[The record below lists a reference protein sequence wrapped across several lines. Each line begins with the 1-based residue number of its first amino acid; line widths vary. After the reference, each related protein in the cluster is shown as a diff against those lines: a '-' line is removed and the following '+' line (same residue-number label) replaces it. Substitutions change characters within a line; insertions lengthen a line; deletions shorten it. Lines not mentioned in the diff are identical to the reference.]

1 MKWTIQE
8 LKKLFRTNN
17 QFQSTIDCKKFLSE
31 EDPDILD
38 ISDVQVKGDFQ
49 VLSGE
54 DLYLFNCDISCELIM
69 PCAITLEDVTV
80 PIHFQTT
87 LEFSRKFVDDNTYIF
102 EGITIDLDPVIYS
115 EILVEKPLKVLSE
128 SAYDEY
134 VEERVELDQ
143 EDLSDNPFAKY
154 KK

>member
-17 QFQSTIDCKKFLSE
+17 QFQSIIDCKKFLSE
-31 EDPDILD
+31 DDPEVLD
-38 ISDVQVKGDFQ
+38 ISDVQVVGDFQ
-49 VLSGE
+49 VLSDK
-54 DLYLFNCDISCELIM
+54 DLYIFNCDVSCELIM
-69 PCAITLEDVTV
+69 PCAITLDEVTV

-87 LEFSRKFVDDNTYIF
+87 LEFSRGFVDDNTYIF

-115 EILVEKPLKVLSE
+115 EIMVEKPLRVLSE
-128 SAYDEY
+128 SAYDGY
-134 VEERVELDQ
+134 EETRIELD
-143 EDLSDNPFAKY
+143 ENDLSKNPFAKY